1 LEPSSSSSLSL
12 KEEEGAME
20 VVAWCGGGARHG
32 RWGRA
37 AKERELVVEE
47 ELQKREKH
55 AMAMEEE
62 QAMAVEEEEDTMASR
77 LIIVWR
83 ETCKRKRERVSSGES

>member
-1 LEPSSSSSLSL
+1 
-12 KEEEGAME
+12 
-20 VVAWCGGGARHG
+20 
-32 RWGRA
+32 
-37 AKERELVVEE
+37 VEE

-77 LIIVWR
+77 LLIVWR